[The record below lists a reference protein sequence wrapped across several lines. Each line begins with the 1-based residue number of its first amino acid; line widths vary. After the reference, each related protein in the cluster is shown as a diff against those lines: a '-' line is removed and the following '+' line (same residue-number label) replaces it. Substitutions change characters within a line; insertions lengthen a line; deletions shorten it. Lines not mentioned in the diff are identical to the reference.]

1 MRAAVL
7 IRRPQFA
14 KLYLE
19 DGRTMFI
26 KGNDVKNV
34 LGYAE
39 WGDIGELFDTP
50 KGIKFRPHSDEP
62 EYTFIPY
69 KTTGKEMVIREQ
81 PNGYN
86 DT

>member
-19 DGRTMFI
+19 DGRTIFI

-50 KGIKFRPHSDEP
+50 KGIKFRAHSDEP
-62 EYTFIPY
+62 EYTFTPY
-69 KTTGKEMVIREQ
+69 KTIGKEMILYGHYD
-81 PNGYN
+81 P
-86 DT
+86 